1 VNLFAQGF
9 AWIFDPANNVGPNA
23 IGVRL
28 LEHVWITLL
37 TVAIAVVIAVPIG
50 LLIGHTGKGRSLAVG
65 VSGGIRAL
73 PTLGLLTLLALWIGL
88 GVQAPIISLVI
99 LAIPSVLAGTY
110 SGVEA
115 IDRVTVDAARAQGM
129 TPWQIL
135 GRVEVPLALPLIV
148 GGIRAAVLQVVAT
161 ATLVAYINAGGLGG
175 YAFSGIANQ
184 DYAEVLGGSIVVI
197 ALAIAFEIVFAALQ
211 RLAVPAGLSA
221 GETRR
226 NRRSTRS
233 SAPRASTPVEGTHP

>member
-1 VNLFAQGF
+1 MNLFAQGI
-9 AWIFDPANNVGPNA
+9 AWIFDPANNVGRDA

-28 LEHVWITLL
+28 WEHVWITLL
-37 TVAIAVVIAVPIG
+37 AVGIAIVIAVPLG
-50 LLIGHTGKGRSLAVG
+50 LVIGHTGKGRSLAVG

-73 PTLGLLTLLALWIGL
+73 PTLGLLTLLALALGL
-88 GVQAPIISLVI
+88 GLQAPLIALVV
-99 LAIPSVLAGTY
+99 LAIPSILAGTY

-115 IDRVTVDAARAQGM
+115 IDRVTIDAARAQGM
-129 TPWQIL
+129 TAWQVL
-135 GRVEVPLALPLIV
+135 GKVEIPLALPLIV

-175 YAFSGIANQ
+175 YAFSGIANS
-184 DYAEVLGGSIVVI
+184 DYPEVLGGSLLVV

-221 GETRR
+221 GAASR
-226 NRRSTRS
+226 NRRSTRR

>member
-1 VNLFAQGF
+1 MNLLAQGI
-9 AWIFDPANNVGPNA
+9 AWIFDPANHVGPDS

-28 LEHVWITLL
+28 WEHVWITLL
-37 TVAIAVVIAVPIG
+37 AVGIAVVIAVPIG
-50 LLIGHTGKGRSLAVG
+50 LLIGHTGKGRSIAVG

-88 GVQAPIISLVI
+88 GVQAPLIALVV

-115 IDRVTVDAARAQGM
+115 IDRVTIDAARAQGM
-129 TPWQIL
+129 TAWQL
-135 GRVEVPLALPLIV
+135 LVRVEVPLALPLIV

-175 YAFSGIANQ
+175 YAFSGIANS
-184 DYAEVLGGSIVVI
+184 DYAEVLGGSIIVI
-197 ALAIAFEIVFAALQ
+197 ALAIAFEILFAALQ
-211 RLAVPAGLSA
+211 RLAVPAGVSA
-221 GETRR
+221 GSAGRTRR
-226 NRRSTRS
+226 NTRR
-233 SAPRASTPVEGTHP
+233 SAPRAATPVEGTHP

>member
-1 VNLFAQGF
+1 VNLFAQGI
-9 AWIFDPANNVGPNA
+9 AWIFDPANNVGADA

-28 LEHVWITLL
+28 WEHVWITLL
-37 TVAIAVVIAVPIG
+37 AVAIAVVIAVPLG
-50 LLIGHTGKGRSLAVG
+50 LLIGHTGKGRSIAVG

-73 PTLGLLTLLALWIGL
+73 PTLGVLTLLALALGL
-88 GVQAPIISLVI
+88 GLQAPLIALVV
-99 LAIPSVLAGTY
+99 LAIPSILAGAY

-115 IDRVTVDAARAQGM
+115 IDRVTIDAAKAQGM
-129 TPWQIL
+129 TGWQIL

-184 DYAEVLGGSIVVI
+184 DYAEVLGGSIIVI

-211 RLAVPAGLSA
+211 RLAVPAGVSA
-221 GETRR
+221 GSARPS
-226 NRRSTRS
+226 RRSTRS